1 MLRYLYK
8 ADRRSC
14 EALTLRSHKGLT
26 LCSREGL
33 TLRSHEG
40 LTLYNREGITPY
52 SRESFFHASFHRR
65 REAESTTLEVG
76 HLRQAVSKPGL
87 TPLEA

>member
-26 LCSREGL
+26 LCSR
-33 TLRSHEG
+33 EG